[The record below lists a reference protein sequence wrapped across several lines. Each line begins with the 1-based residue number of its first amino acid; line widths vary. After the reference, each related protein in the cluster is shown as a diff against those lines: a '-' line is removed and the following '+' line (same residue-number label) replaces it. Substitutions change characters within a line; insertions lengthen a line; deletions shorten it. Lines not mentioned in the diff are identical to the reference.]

1 VTPNTQALAPC
12 RCLSAPFLQ
21 HFYTPL
27 PLHYAI
33 FTSASVSSRHSLD
46 QADDS
51 DGHFQHL
58 ADSAVPADQLSG
70 GRVLHLPGSKTMNW
84 LYVLS
89 GAIALLLLAYLLYAL
104 CKPEK
109 F

>member
-1 VTPNTQALAPC
+1 VTDTLPVT
-12 RCLSAPFLQ
+12 SAAFLQ
-21 HFYTPL
+21 HFYTPP

-33 FTSASVSSRHSLD
+33 FTSPSVSSCHSLD

-58 ADSAVPADQLSG
+58 ADSAVPADQLPGS
-70 GRVLHLPGSKTMNW
+70 RVLPLPGSKTMNW

-89 GAIALLLLAYLLYAL
+89 GVLALLLLAYLLYAL
-104 CKPEK
+104 CKPEN